1 MNSFSK
7 LEIAIPVEIY
17 VRLRVLLNRANC
29 VDFVQTSLFSSWKKR
44 LFCCEGES
52 LNFKGIEDN
61 DNPDV
66 GGLFGHKYRHQ
77 FRPNIPVPSKL
88 DVHARNIAVAR
99 RKFKRQWN
107 NYEAATRLDS
117 ESPKYRT
124 SVSLACIGDEAFDIL
139 IGFPLRKK
147 EIKMTLRL

>member
-1 MNSFSK
+1 M
-7 LEIAIPVEIY
+7 
-17 VRLRVLLNRANC
+17 
-29 VDFVQTSLFSSWKKR
+29 
-44 LFCCEGES
+44 
-52 LNFKGIEDN
+52 NFKGIEDN
-61 DNPDV
+61 DNLDV

-88 DVHARNIAVAR
+88 DVHARNIAVAW

-107 NYEAATRLDS
+107 NYEAATRLDT

-124 SVSLACIGDEAFDIL
+124 SVSLACIGDEAFDML
-139 IGFPLRKK
+139 IGFPLGKK